1 MAKALHAITQKE
13 LFLRPEHV
21 FGRHSEQ
28 AHFVLQ
34 NGRASRIHASIVWN
48 GDYWQIRD
56 LSSNGTFLNGKRLPK
71 NENTTLSKGDVIDFG
86 GKDIEKL
93 VITDLS
99 APSPVLVPIE
109 AEGETIEI
117 ENLLCLPSEEQP
129 DLTIL
134 QAADGS
140 WICEG
145 KEHTFTLKT
154 GDIIGTNDQQWEFI
168 DAATQ
173 ERTIVAE
180 PIQIDDNEPEF
191 IFRVSQNEE
200 HVSLTINYGSY
211 ALDMGERTHH
221 YLLLL
226 LARKRLQDAEHGTES
241 IEQGWYDK
249 DQLCKDLGIAEE
261 HLNIH
266 IYRLRKQINDAHSAE
281 NPLKQLIQRRR
292 CEVRLNYDR
301 IQITGGV
308 PA

>member
-1 MAKALHAITQKE
+1 MAKLLHAITQKE

-28 AHFVLQ
+28 SHFVLQ
-34 NGRASRIHASIVWN
+34 NGRASRIHASIIWT
-48 GDYWQIRD
+48 GDNWQIRD
-56 LSSNGTFLNGKRLPK
+56 LSSNGTFLNGKRLSK
-71 NENTTLSKGDVIDFG
+71 NENTTLNKGDVIDFG
-86 GKDIEKL
+86 GKDIEKM

-99 APSPVLVPIE
+99 APIPILIPKTE
-109 AEGETIEI
+109 NGTIIQI
-117 ENLLCLPSEEQP
+117 ENLVCLPSEEQP

-145 KEHTFTLKT
+145 IEHTFTLKT
-154 GDIIGTNDQQWEFI
+154 GDIIGTNQQQWEFV
-168 DAATQ
+168 DAAPF
-173 ERTIVAE
+173 ERTIASE
-180 PIQIDDNEPEF
+180 PLSIDNNEPEF

-226 LARKRLQDAEHGTES
+226 LARKRIKDTEDDVS
-241 IEQGWYDK
+241 VAEQGWYDK

-266 IYRLRKQINDAHSAE
+266 IYRLRKQINEAHQAE

-292 CEVRLNYDR
+292 CEVRLNYTR
-301 IQITGGV
+301 INIAGGV
-308 PA
+308 AV